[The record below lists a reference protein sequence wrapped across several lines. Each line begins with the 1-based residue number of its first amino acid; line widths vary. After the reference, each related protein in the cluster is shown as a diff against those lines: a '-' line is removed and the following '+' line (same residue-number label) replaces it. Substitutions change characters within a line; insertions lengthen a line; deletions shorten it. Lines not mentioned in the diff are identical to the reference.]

1 MRREGIQNITTVRR
15 LSGKALCSRRALL
28 AQVAALATVLT
39 AGACRSAAQPVA
51 EPAARN
57 ACRGTIEFVSP
68 WNVGTPTGDGLV
80 LAGQDF
86 AAVHPGC
93 RAELV
98 YWSGDNTAILEKLAI
113 TIAAGNQPA
122 VTLVPAQQTPL
133 WISMGVLQPLD
144 TWAGRDKVSK
154 ELFFEGYW
162 PQMVIGGKLWRLPF
176 QIDVNFPW
184 FWNKASFRSAGLD
197 TERGPLTIAQL
208 EELAMKLTRGAP
220 GAHEQLGFVP
230 WQLYGETNSLQSWAY
245 AFGGDFYD
253 PATDRVIAN
262 HPKTVEALA
271 WMVEWAKRLGGYD
284 GVQAELQAMGGWDT
298 GLATGRIAMGV
309 WTSQGLP
316 GARQKNPQAE
326 FGAGLFPGGPGVRP
340 GEATWLSG
348 RGIGMVTSIK
358 DPEPAWMFIKWVSA
372 TPEGTLALVN
382 RILATPGLKTSP
394 GLAVLEGNAETRP
407 FVEALRVAKH
417 SPPGAVIPINI
428 WGGNRSALVREVLQQ
443 QRGARE
449 ALDEITR
456 SAQVEF
462 EAERARQRR

>member
-1 MRREGIQNITTVRR
+1 MTCEDVQAIAAAQPRSGTVAR
-15 LSGKALCSRRALL
+15 SRRALL
-28 AQVAALATVLT
+28 AQVSMLAGALTG
-39 AGACRSAAQPVA
+39 GACRPGARPAAEPVA
-51 EPAARN
+51 RST
-57 ACRGTIEFVSP
+57 CRGTVEFVSP

-80 LAGQDF
+80 QVGQDF

-133 WISMGVLQPLD
+133 WISMGVLQPLEP
-144 TWAGRDKVSK
+144 WAMRDRVGK

-162 PQMVIGGKLWRLPF
+162 PQMILGGKLWRLPF

-197 TERGPLTIAQL
+197 TERGPLTVAQL
-208 EELAMKLTRGAP
+208 DELAMKLTRGAP
-220 GAHEQLGFVP
+220 GTHEQLGFVP

-253 PATDRVIAN
+253 PARDRVIAN
-262 HPKTVEALA
+262 HPRTVEALE
-271 WMVEWAKRLGGYD
+271 WMVGWAKRLGGYD
-284 GVQAELQAMGGWDT
+284 AVQAELQAMGGWGT
-298 GLATGRIAMGV
+298 GLAMGRIAMGV

-316 GARQKNPQAE
+316 NARQQNPQAE

-348 RGIGMVTSIK
+348 RGIGMVANIK
-358 DPEPAWMFIKWVSA
+358 EPEPAWMFIKWVSA
-372 TPEGTLALVN
+372 TPDGTLGLVN

-394 GLAVLEGNAETRP
+394 GLAVLEGNAETKP

-417 SPPGAVIPINI
+417 SPPGAVIPINV
-428 WGGNRSALVREVLQQ
+428 WGGNRTTLVREALQQ
-443 QRGARE
+443 VRGARE

-456 SAQVEF
+456 SAQVEL
-462 EAERARQRR
+462 EAERARQGK